1 MMARTMATDD
11 DNIDVNGNGV
21 TGNVVDDDDA
31 DATGE
36 NNTDDNYYGDNNE
49 DGNGDGT
56 RGCCATVYN
65 DDNDRDGRR

>member
-36 NNTDDNYYGDNNE
+36 NNNDDNYYGDNNE

-56 RGCCATVYN
+56 MGCCATVYN
-65 DDNDRDGRR
+65 DDNDRDGR